1 METRRFIPL
10 LPEHRLR
17 KPPLEHPRYRHIK
30 NKGREKADDSI
41 NQVMRLNIHRS
52 SAQQQIE
59 RKQASKQASAAPP
72 CHNHQNSG
80 HTDMGTGESRR
91 RTLSHLLRTLHQIV
105 EKSML
110 LSRPGQ

>member
-30 NKGREKADDSI
+30 NNGREKADDSI

-72 CHNHQNSG
+72 CHNHQNG
-80 HTDMGTGESRR
+80 RNADMRTWKCGRR
-91 RTLSHLLRTLHQIV
+91 PFAHLLGAFH
-105 EKSML
+105 
-110 LSRPGQ
+110 